1 VHGEVD
7 TIGGD
12 HVGCAGRIREA
23 MTTPGPNV
31 EMVTIPRAE
40 LDALKA
46 EVRRLRLAEGD
57 RIALARMKAHP
68 TPDPTARRFS
78 TAEELAEAMGL
89 RG

>member
-1 VHGEVD
+1 MRASGPRRRDGEWGASVAD
-7 TIGGD
+7 EST
-12 HVGCAGRIREA
+12 
-23 MTTPGPNV
+23 

-46 EVRRLRLAEGD
+46 ELRRLRLAEGD

-68 TPDPTARRFS
+68 APDPAARRFS
-78 TAEELAEAMGL
+78 TAEELAEALGL

>member
-1 VHGEVD
+1 
-7 TIGGD
+7 
-12 HVGCAGRIREA
+12 

-57 RIALARMKAHP
+57 RIALARMRAHS
-68 TPDPTARRFS
+68 TPDPMARRFS